1 MPSNKALEMS
11 YSWALEEEKSLK
23 KEAAIKVEL

>member
-1 MPSNKALEMS
+1 MPSNKASEKS
-11 YSWALEEEKSLK
+11 YSWALEEEKSFR